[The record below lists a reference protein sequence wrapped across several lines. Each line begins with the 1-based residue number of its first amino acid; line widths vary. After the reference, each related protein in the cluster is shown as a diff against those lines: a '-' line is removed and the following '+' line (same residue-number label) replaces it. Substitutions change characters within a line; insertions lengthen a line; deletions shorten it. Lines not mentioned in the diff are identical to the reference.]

1 MNRVQTQV
9 EELAENRVRLTVQV
23 PSHDVH
29 HAVEHAA
36 DDLAQSVKVPGFR
49 KGKVPRQVLL
59 QRVGRERLMTEAV
72 ESHIGGWFWNAAA
85 RTRVRP
91 VEQPEYDFEL
101 PATADED
108 WEFTATVAV
117 QAKPELADWKELEVG
132 VAEVEVPEDL
142 VQHELDAL
150 RSTVA
155 ELVPVEGRPV
165 APDDTVVVDLVAEDE
180 TRRDYVVELGRG
192 AVVEEIEQGLVGL
205 SAGETKEIS
214 FELADGSTQS
224 LAATVKEIK
233 EKVLPPLD
241 DDLARAASEFETF
254 AELRDDVESRLRE
267 QIEEEVETRFRA
279 DVADALVAAS
289 KVEAAGPLVESR
301 TRELLRGVARQVEAR
316 GVSLDTFLAM
326 TGQQPEELVARLHD
340 EAQRSV
346 SRELV
351 LEAVAEQLGLDVP
364 DSEVEELVREQAD
377 AIGDDADEMLVALR
391 ENGRFESLRDD
402 LRLRQAL
409 DRVAAEV
416 KRIPLAQA
424 EAREAIWTPD
434 KENPPTETKLWTPTS
449 RPPISSTP
457 KGPLMNPP
465 SSLIIPSVIEQTSR
479 GERFFDIYSRLLN
492 ERIIFLGTPI
502 DDNVANLVVAQM
514 IHLESEDPDKDINI
528 YINSPGG
535 SVYAGLAIYDTI
547 QFIKPDVATTCVG
560 IAMSMGALLLASG
573 TQGKRTAL
581 PNAKILIHQVSGG
594 FQGQGTDIEIQA
606 RETINLKRRL
616 EEIIALHTN
625 QPIEKVSKDMERDYY
640 MAADEAEQYGI
651 VDQVIAHR

>member
-1 MNRVQTQV
+1 VQTQV
-9 EELAENRVRLTVQV
+9 EELPENRVRLTVQV

-36 DDLAQSVKVPGFR
+36 DDLAQSVKIPGFR

-91 VEQPEYDFEL
+91 VEQPQYDFDL
-101 PATADED
+101 PESADND

-117 QAKPELADWKELEVG
+117 QAKPELPDWKELEVG
-132 VAEVEVPEDL
+132 VAEVEVPEEL

-150 RSTVA
+150 RSTIA

-165 APDDTVVVDLVAEDE
+165 GPDDTVVVDLVAEDE

-192 AVVEEIEQGLVGL
+192 AVVEEIEQALVGM

-241 DDLARAASEFETF
+241 DDLARSASEFETF
-254 AELRDDVESRLRE
+254 AELRADVESRLRE

-279 DVADALVAAS
+279 DAADALVAAS
-289 KVEAAGPLVESR
+289 KVDAAGPLVESR
-301 TRELLRGVARQVEAR
+301 TRELLRGFARQVEAR
-316 GVSLDTFLAM
+316 GVQLETFLAM
-326 TGQQPEELVARLHD
+326 TGQQPEELVAQLRA

-346 SRELV
+346 ARELV
-351 LEAVAEQLGLDVP
+351 LDAVAEQVELDVP
-364 DSEVEELVREQAD
+364 DAEVEELVREQAE
-377 AIGDDADEMLVALR
+377 ALGDDSDEMLVALR
-391 ENGRFESLRDD
+391 ESGRFESLRED

-409 DRVAAEV
+409 DRVASEV

-434 KENPPTETKLWTPTS
+434 KENPPTETKLWTPDQ
-449 RPPISSTP
+449 PQST
-457 KGPLMNPP
+457 
-465 SSLIIPSVIEQTSR
+465 E
-479 GERFFDIYSRLLN
+479 
-492 ERIIFLGTPI
+492 
-502 DDNVANLVVAQM
+502 
-514 IHLESEDPDKDINI
+514 
-528 YINSPGG
+528 
-535 SVYAGLAIYDTI
+535 
-547 QFIKPDVATTCVG
+547 
-560 IAMSMGALLLASG
+560 GARS
-573 TQGKRTAL
+573 
-581 PNAKILIHQVSGG
+581 
-594 FQGQGTDIEIQA
+594 
-606 RETINLKRRL
+606 
-616 EEIIALHTN
+616 
-625 QPIEKVSKDMERDYY
+625 
-640 MAADEAEQYGI
+640 
-651 VDQVIAHR
+651 

>member
-101 PATADED
+101 PDSADED

-117 QAKPELADWKELEVG
+117 QAKPELPDWKELEVG

-241 DDLARAASEFETF
+241 DDLARSASEFETF
-254 AELRDDVESRLRE
+254 AELRADVEERLCE

-316 GVSLDTFLAM
+316 GVQLETFLAM
-326 TGQQPEELVARLHD
+326 TGQQPEELLARLHD
-340 EAQRSV
+340 EAERSV
-346 SRELV
+346 ARELV
-351 LEAVAEQLGLDVP
+351 LEAAAEQLELEVP
-364 DSEVEELVREQAD
+364 DSEIEELVREQAE

-402 LRLRQAL
+402 LRMRQAL

-416 KRIPLAQA
+416 QRIPLAQA

-434 KENPPTETKLWTPTS
+434 KENPPTDTKLWTPDQPQS
-449 RPPISSTP
+449 
-457 KGPLMNPP
+457 
-465 SSLIIPSVIEQTSR
+465 IE
-479 GERFFDIYSRLLN
+479 
-492 ERIIFLGTPI
+492 
-502 DDNVANLVVAQM
+502 
-514 IHLESEDPDKDINI
+514 
-528 YINSPGG
+528 
-535 SVYAGLAIYDTI
+535 
-547 QFIKPDVATTCVG
+547 
-560 IAMSMGALLLASG
+560 GAHS
-573 TQGKRTAL
+573 
-581 PNAKILIHQVSGG
+581 
-594 FQGQGTDIEIQA
+594 
-606 RETINLKRRL
+606 
-616 EEIIALHTN
+616 
-625 QPIEKVSKDMERDYY
+625 
-640 MAADEAEQYGI
+640 
-651 VDQVIAHR
+651 